1 MACANDMLETLYGR
15 NDNYDWTQHGM
26 PQNKYER
33 AAWTMKV
40 NIQEKIFIYEHV
52 KKNHSRSC
60 MELPPPRRE
69 PSTSFS
75 SPIP

>member
-1 MACANDMLETLYGR
+1 MACANDMLDTLYGK

-26 PQNKYER
+26 PANKYER

-40 NIQEKIFIYEHV
+40 NSLEKIESIIIY
-52 KKNHSRSC
+52 KNYFRSC
-60 MELPPPRRE
+60 TELPPPRRE